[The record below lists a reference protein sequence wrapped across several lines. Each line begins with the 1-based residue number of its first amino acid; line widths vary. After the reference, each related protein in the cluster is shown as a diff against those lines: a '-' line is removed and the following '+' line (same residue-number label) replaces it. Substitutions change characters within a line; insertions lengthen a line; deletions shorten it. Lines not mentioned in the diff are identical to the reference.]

1 VTIAKN
7 ECILYLAIDSFEKED
22 PRRSMKKYQYPAPA
36 SLLRTGGKPVYL
48 YLEYKRKEK
57 KPTYIHSAGYW

>member
-1 VTIAKN
+1 LRRKIREEYEKISVPGT
-7 ECILYLAIDSFEKED
+7 SF
-22 PRRSMKKYQYPAPA
+22 S